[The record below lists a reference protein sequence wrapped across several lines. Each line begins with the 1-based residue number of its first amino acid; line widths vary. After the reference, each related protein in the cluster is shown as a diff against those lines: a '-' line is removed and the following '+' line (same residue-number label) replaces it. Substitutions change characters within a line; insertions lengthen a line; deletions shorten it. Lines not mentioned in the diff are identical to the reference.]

1 VVNCTDY
8 TAEVVGNLL
17 RLVQEGRFSI
27 QGDLIQV
34 AAEVIRRGELLH
46 EQLEDGT
53 LQVLDMTPE
62 VAEVQRGRA
71 TRTAR

>member
-1 VVNCTDY
+1 VNCTDY

-17 RLVQEGRFSI
+17 RLIQEGRFSI
-27 QGDLIQV
+27 QGDSIQV

-46 EQLEDGT
+46 AQLSDGT
-53 LQVLDMTPE
+53 LEVLDVTPE